1 LLNGSELRSTSE
13 DKTSIIMPGE
23 NKTNKIRVCFVA
35 PKAYPI
41 FNPAIGTYFGG
52 AEVDLYYLATEIA
65 KDADYEVSFIVA
77 DYGQKDIEVIEDV
90 VVIKSLNFRANA
102 LSGLFKTWIALK
114 TAGADIYVLKC
125 ASPGVPVVAK
135 FCKLHQKSF
144 VYRLASLLESDG
156 TYVRQHPV
164 LGRLFRWSLRQA
176 KLVFAQNKIDNENLT
191 RTMGISSQV
200 IPNGHRLP
208 AAQKQKRDTILWV
221 GRDDPVKKPERFLE
235 LARAIPNEHFTII
248 CQTLNDD
255 QHYKDLIEQAGQI
268 ANLEFIRHVPFNRIN
283 DYFQRAKVLVNT
295 SDSEG
300 FPNTFI
306 QACNCGAA
314 ILSFNVNPD
323 GFLETYKCGLCSN
336 GDFARMTQNMRFLLD
351 GDRYVEFG
359 AEARRYSEKY
369 HDIKKIAG
377 EYKVI
382 FQNLLKAQNGL

>member
-1 LLNGSELRSTSE
+1 MTTQSKKS
-13 DKTSIIMPGE
+13 K
-23 NKTNKIRVCFVA
+23 VCFVA

-41 FNPAIGTYFGG
+41 FNPATGSYFGG

-65 KDADYEVSFIVA
+65 RDDNFEVSFIVA
-77 DYGQKDIEVIEDV
+77 DYSQKDVEIIENVTV
-90 VVIKSLNFRANA
+90 LKSLDFRANA
-102 LSGLFKTWIALK
+102 FSGLIRTWSALK
-114 TAGADIYVLKC
+114 QADADIYVLKC
-125 ASPGVPVVAK
+125 ASPGVPVVAA
-135 FCKLHQKSF
+135 FCKLRRRAF

-164 LGRLFRWSLRQA
+164 LGRLFKWSLRQA

-191 RTMGISSQV
+191 RTMGISSHV
-200 IPNGHRLP
+200 IPNGHPLP
-208 AAQKQKRDTILWV
+208 AVRQQKRDTILWV

-235 LARAIPNEHFTII
+235 LAKAVPNEHFTIV
-248 CQTLNDD
+248 CQTLNNDR
-255 QHYKDLIEQAGQI
+255 HYKDLIEQAETI
-268 ANLEFIRHVPFNRIN
+268 PNLQFVRHVPFDRIN

-323 GFLETYKCGLCSN
+323 GFLDTHKCGLCCN
-336 GDFARMTQNMRFLLD
+336 GDAARLTYNMRFLLD

-359 AEARRYSEKY
+359 AEARRYSETH
-369 HDIKKIAG
+369 HDITKIAG
-377 EYKVI
+377 EYKSI
-382 FQNLLKAQNGL
+382 FTQLAKNK

>member
-1 LLNGSELRSTSE
+1 MTTQS
-13 DKTSIIMPGE
+13 K
-23 NKTNKIRVCFVA
+23 KIKVCFVA

-41 FNPAIGTYFGG
+41 FNPTIGTYFGG

-65 KDADYEVSFIVA
+65 KDADFEVSFIVA

-90 VVIKSLNFRANA
+90 VVIKSLNFRSNA

-114 TAGADIYVLKC
+114 TADADIYVLKC

-135 FCKLHQKSF
+135 FCKLHRRAF

-156 TYVRQHPV
+156 TYIRQHLV

-176 KLVFAQNKIDNENLT
+176 KMVFAQNKIDNENLT
-191 RTMGISSQV
+191 RTMGIPSQV
-200 IPNGHRLP
+200 IPNGHPLP
-208 AAQKQKRDTILWV
+208 PMRQQKRDTILWV

-235 LARAIPNEHFTII
+235 LAKAVPDEHFTIV

-255 QHYKDLIEQAGQI
+255 QHYKNLIEQAGQI
-268 ANLEFIRHVPFNRIN
+268 ANLEFIRHVPFDRIN
-283 DYFQRAKVLVNT
+283 DYFQRTKVLVNT

-323 GFLETYKCGLCSN
+323 GFLDTHKCGLCCN
-336 GDFARMTQNMRFLLD
+336 GDAARLTYNMRFLLD

-369 HDIKKIAG
+369 HDITKITA
-377 EYKVI
+377 EYKSI
-382 FQNLLKAQNGL
+382 FARLVQNR